1 MAQAGRMWILRRN
14 HKGGPWIWKVGAEEL
29 SPKPILPLSSTE
41 ELRELPEPVDC
52 ASVWGADIYQI
63 GLNISLAKILF
74 AEIKIYS
81 LELKCKDVRE
91 DELQKEKGQYIK
103 YFPKYA
109 ITPSGPLRQREGEH
123 RS

>member
-1 MAQAGRMWILRRN
+1 M
-14 HKGGPWIWKVGAEEL
+14 
-29 SPKPILPLSSTE
+29 
-41 ELRELPEPVDC
+41 
-52 ASVWGADIYQI
+52 WGADIYQI

-109 ITPSGPLRQREGEH
+109 ITPWALETKGGRTQKLGHLGLASEMPYL
-123 RS
+123 